1 MSENLD
7 ELISK
12 RDAIMAICAGFR
24 VMNEEEDKHT
34 VIERCKANVMKKKG
48 YKPDR
53 ENKALELI
61 GYLKDRPCEVCEFHK
76 ENGCSKWN
84 CVFNGA
90 LGIKDI

>member
-1 MSENLD
+1 MTREESIEILKAD
-7 ELISK
+7 ELC
-12 RDAIMAICAGFR
+12 RCCDA
-24 VMNEEEDKHT
+24 EDEALNNG
-34 VIERCKANVMKKKG
+34 I
-48 YKPDR
+48 
-53 ENKALELI
+53 KALELI